1 MVLGVWYWEAVLPSV
16 QNCWLC
22 SGSRILQGE
31 QIYVMERDP
40 SRKVMEKAA
49 RMRTRK
55 MTRKMEN
62 MRSKEE
68 TVNSKRPIPMFRT
81 RMAARVATSTK
92 MVIPKIMA
100 VDRTI
105 GRSIGNPERNR
116 ASFIRLV
123 YWNGP
128 WKRHLYI
135 VLSSFRISVRYL
147 DALSEKADTRGEKM
161 YVV

>member
-1 MVLGVWYWEAVLPSV
+1 
-16 QNCWLC
+16 
-22 SGSRILQGE
+22 
-31 QIYVMERDP
+31 
-40 SRKVMEKAA
+40 MEKAA
-49 RMRTRK
+49 RMRTNK
-55 MTRKMEN
+55 MTRKMEK

-68 TVNSKRPIPMFRT
+68 TVNSERPIPMFRT

-123 YWNGP
+123 Y
-128 WKRHLYI
+128 
-135 VLSSFRISVRYL
+135 
-147 DALSEKADTRGEKM
+147 
-161 YVV
+161 